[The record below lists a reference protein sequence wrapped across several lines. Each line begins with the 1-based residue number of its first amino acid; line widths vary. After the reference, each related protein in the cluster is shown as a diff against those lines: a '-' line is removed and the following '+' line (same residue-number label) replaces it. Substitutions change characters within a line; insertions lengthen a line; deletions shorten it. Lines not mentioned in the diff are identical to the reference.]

1 MMNNAATAVAVER
14 PELSDE
20 DVIRHVLNGNTAM
33 FELLMRRYNERAY
46 RAARSILRDEEE
58 AEDVMQQA
66 DVNAFT
72 HLGQFNG
79 GRVTATFLT

>member
-1 MMNNAATAVAVER
+1 MAVIPSVATE
-14 PELSDE
+14 PGEQSDLALIE
-20 DVIRHVLNGNTAM
+20 EVLAGNTAP